1 MHDIE
6 PYYNWQDLYLASE
19 DERSPFYGREYSEFE
34 FTGKVYNYLLHPQ
47 WDYIGSETLYLKL
60 LFVDYE
66 KGYCIIEFIGEW
78 NDCLYNDIM
87 FLYRNVVETLLENRI
102 TKYILIG
109 ENVLNFHYSD
119 DSYYQEWFDEL
130 EDGWIVCLNFRD
142 HVIQEFEAGHLDYYM
157 AMGGNFNSMPW
168 RTTSP
173 QKLFL
178 IVEQL
183 ITRRLNP

>member
-6 PYYNWQDLYLASE
+6 PFYNWLDLYVASE
-19 DERSPFYGREYSEFE
+19 DERSPFFGREYSEFE

-66 KGYCIIEFIGEW
+66 KGFSIIEFIGEW

-87 FLYRNVVETLLENRI
+87 FLYRNVVETLLENGI

-119 DSYYQEWFDEL
+119 DDYYQEWFDEL
-130 EDGWIVCLNFRD
+130 GEGWIVCLNFRH
-142 HVIQEFEAGHLDYYM
+142 HVIQEFEAGRLDYYM
-157 AMGGNFNSMPW
+157 AMGGNFNNLPW
-168 RTTSP
+168 RTASP

-178 IVEQL
+178 IVESL
-183 ITRRLNP
+183 VTRRLNP

>member
-6 PYYNWQDLYLASE
+6 PYYNWHGLYLASE

-47 WDYIGSETLYLKL
+47 WDYIGSETLYMKL

-66 KGYCIIEFIGEW
+66 KGFCIIEMIGEW

-87 FLYRNVVETLLENRI
+87 FLYRNVIETLLENGI

-119 DSYYQEWFDEL
+119 NDYYQEWFDEL
-130 EDGWIVCLNFRD
+130 GDGWIVCLNFRSQ
-142 HVIQEFEAGHLDYYM
+142 VIQEFEAGRLDYYM
-157 AMGGNFNSMPW
+157 AMGGNFDILPW
-168 RTTSP
+168 RTASP

-178 IVEQL
+178 VVEQL
-183 ITRRLNP
+183 ITRRLNA